1 MSCIEFEKYERGE
14 IDSREFRQ
22 HLNVCPH
29 CREQKR
35 LDDRLMSLAV
45 SLKEPVRSPGLWDRI
60 ENTLKK
66 EGLPAKPQKSSAFP
80 FSVWLTA
87 AAIILAVAVGTY
99 FRLAR
104 GQYGTGLLHQAA
116 LKKVEQKENEYMKAI
131 AELEKQTLPN
141 LENMNVELM
150 LLYKDRLETI
160 DNQVRS
166 CREALA
172 ENPANTHIRRYMLAA
187 LQDKKETLLELANS
201 QRQ

>member
-1 MSCIEFEKYERGE
+1 MSCTEFEKYERGE

-22 HLNVCPH
+22 HLKACSH
-29 CREQKR
+29 CREQKQ
-35 LDDRLMSLAV
+35 LDDRLMSLAR
-45 SLKEPVRSPGLWDRI
+45 SLKEPIPAPELWDRI

-80 FSVWLTA
+80 FSVWLA
-87 AAIILAVAVGTY
+87 AATIILAVAVGTY
-99 FRLAR
+99 FWLTQ
-104 GQYGTGLLHQAA
+104 GQHGTGLLHQAA
-116 LKKVEQKENEYMKAI
+116 LKKVEKKENEYMKAI
-131 AELEKQTLPN
+131 TELEKQTLPN

-160 DNQVRS
+160 DNQIRN

-187 LQDKKETLLELANS
+187 LQDKRETLLELANS
-201 QRQ
+201 QNQ